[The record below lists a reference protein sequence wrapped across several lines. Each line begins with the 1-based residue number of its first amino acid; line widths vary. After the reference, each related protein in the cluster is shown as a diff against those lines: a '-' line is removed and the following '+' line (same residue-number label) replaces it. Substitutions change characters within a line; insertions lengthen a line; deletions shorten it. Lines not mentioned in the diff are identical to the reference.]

1 MKRIKVTPTEDHRH
15 YIHPDTKQEFP
26 SGVVAETEA
35 DWFVKAKLN
44 MGHLVEVKEE
54 QVNDAPPAQNDEP
67 AEALLSLEDFEKLGA
82 ADQIKNMGHL
92 VEVKEEQVNDAPP
105 AQNDEPAEAL
115 LSLEDF
121 EKLGAAD
128 QIKKLV
134 GLGLAVDEKDDA
146 ISNKEKRVALYN
158 EFLNGAD
165 A

>member
-1 MKRIKVTPTEDHRH
+1 MSKVKVTPSEGHKH
-15 YIHPDTKQEFP
+15 YIHPDTKQEFS
-26 SGVVAETEA
+26 SGKVVETEL

-44 MGHLVEVKEE
+44 MGHFVQVKEE
-54 QVNDAPPAQNDEP
+54 QENDVPPA
-67 AEALLSLEDFEKLGA
+67 
-82 ADQIKNMGHL
+82 
-92 VEVKEEQVNDAPP
+92 KEEHPTVAP
-105 AQNDEPAEAL
+105 

-134 GLGLAVDEKDDA
+134 DLGLAADEKDDA

-158 EFLNGAD
+158 EFLNGAG

>member
-1 MKRIKVTPTEDHRH
+1 MKKIKVTPTEDHRH

-26 SGVVAETEA
+26 SGVVVETEV

-44 MGHLVEVKEE
+44 MGHLVEVKKG
-54 QVNDAPPAQNDEP
+54 QVNDAPPTQNDEP

-82 ADQIKNMGHL
+82 T
-92 VEVKEEQVNDAPP
+92 
-105 AQNDEPAEAL
+105 
-115 LSLEDF
+115 
-121 EKLGAAD
+121 D